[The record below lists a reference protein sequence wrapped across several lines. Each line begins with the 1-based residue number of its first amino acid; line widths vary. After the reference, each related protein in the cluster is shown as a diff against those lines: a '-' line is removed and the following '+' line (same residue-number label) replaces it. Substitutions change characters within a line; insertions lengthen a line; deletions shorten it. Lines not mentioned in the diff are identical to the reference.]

1 MRLRS
6 GPCLAVVALAAL
18 STGREVWAQGFLI
31 DRRPHVPVARS
42 YEVREVTVDA
52 RVRDQVAEV
61 QVSQTFHNPGSFVLE
76 SEYLFPLPEEG
87 AIQNFVL
94 MVDGKEMP
102 GRLLP
107 KDEARRIYEEIVR
120 TKRDPALLEYMG
132 RGMFRTSVFP
142 IPPGAD
148 RKVTMRYTQLCKRE
162 RDVVEFA
169 YPFATQKFTAKP
181 IRRLAL
187 ELHIRARDAIK
198 SLYCPSHDA
207 RVVREGDHEAR
218 VTLEQRD
225 VVPSTDFRLLYTM
238 AEGTVGATVLSAR
251 PSEGDDGF
259 FLLLASPDVKA
270 ADVPPRAKTVVFVLD
285 RSGSMAGKKIEQ
297 ARRALVNL
305 LNNLRDDDMFNI
317 VVYDDRVESYKP
329 ELQRYSSTTRA
340 EAVRFVENIREGGST
355 NIDSAL
361 TTALGMIQDDSRPN
375 YVLFFTDGLP
385 TAGETK
391 EMAISE
397 NSRKANSRRARIFAF
412 GVGFDVNARLLDRL
426 SGGNG
431 GTSEYVKP
439 DQDIEASVAR
449 FGGRLTSPVLSDIR
463 IELANTDV
471 NRTYPRDLPDLF
483 EGGQMVWV
491 GRYRQSGPT
500 TIRLSGKVGG
510 ERRSFEFPA
519 ELAGPGR
526 GSGYDF
532 VEKLWAMRRVGSI
545 IDQIDLQG
553 ANKEL
558 TDELVALST
567 KYGILTPY
575 TSFLADER
583 VSLHARREN
592 AATTYRS
599 LSALDNVTGQAGVAQ
614 RSNKQKFLNA
624 DRAPAPASPSAMRGM
639 AGMGAGM
646 GGMFGGMSSA
656 GGAMPSGPRRSAGE
670 QFRSSPRPGIVV
682 QDVEGKESVVTSV
695 RQVGAKTFYRKA
707 DRWVDSSVQ
716 PDQDAKATVIR
727 QFSDEFFAL
736 ANGQKNEMNQYLTF
750 EEPVTVNLDGRVYR
764 IEPAP
769 R

>member
-1 MRLRS
+1 MRLRN

-18 STGREVWAQGFLI
+18 STGREARAQGFLI

-42 YEVREVTVDA
+42 YEIREVTVDA

-94 MVDGKEMP
+94 LVDGKEMP

-132 RGMFRTSVFP
+132 AGCSARASSRSRPGPTARSRCATPSSASGIATSSSSRIPSPPRSSPPSRSRSWRWSSASGHATPSSRSIAPRTTPGSSARATTRRASRSSNATWSRRPTSGCSTRWRRGRSGP
-142 IPPGAD
+142 
-148 RKVTMRYTQLCKRE
+148 RSS
-162 RDVVEFA
+162 
-169 YPFATQKFTAKP
+169 AT
-181 IRRLAL
+181 
-187 ELHIRARDAIK
+187 
-198 SLYCPSHDA
+198 
-207 RVVREGDHEAR
+207 
-218 VTLEQRD
+218 
-225 VVPSTDFRLLYTM
+225 
-238 AEGTVGATVLSAR
+238 R

-285 RSGSMAGKKIEQ
+285 RSGSMSGKKIEQ
-297 ARRALVNL
+297 ARRALVTL

-329 ELQRYSSTTRA
+329 ELQRYSSSTRA

-361 TTALGMIQDDSRPN
+361 KTALGMIQDDSRPN
-375 YVLFFTDGLP
+375 YVLFLTDGLP

-391 EMAISE
+391 EMAIAE
-397 NSRKANSRRARIFAF
+397 NSRKANPRRARIFAF

-439 DQDIEASVAR
+439 DEDIEASVAR
-449 FGGRLTSPVLSDIR
+449 FGGKLTSPVLSDIR
-463 IELANTDV
+463 IELAGTDV

-483 EGGQMVWV
+483 EGGQIVWV

-519 ELAGPGR
+519 ELAGSGR
-526 GSGYDF
+526 GSQYDF

-553 ANKEL
+553 SNKEL

-583 VSLHARREN
+583 VSLHAYRDN
-592 AATTYRS
+592 AAATSRS
-599 LSALDNVTGQAGVAQ
+599 LRALAEVTGQAGVAQ
-614 RSNKQKFLNA
+614 RSNKQDFLNA
-624 DRAPAPASPSAMRGM
+624 DRAPAPASALCHEGDGWHGRGDGRHGQGR
-639 AGMGAGM
+639 AA
-646 GGMFGGMSSA
+646 
-656 GGAMPSGPRRSAGE
+656 SGPRGAAGRHRYGDTRRRRASWCKMSRGKS
-670 QFRSSPRPGIVV
+670 RSSPPSARWGRRPSIARPTAG
-682 QDVEGKESVVTSV
+682 STP
-695 RQVGAKTFYRKA
+695 R
-707 DRWVDSSVQ
+707 SS
-716 PDQDAKATVIR
+716 PTR
-727 QFSDEFFAL
+727 
-736 ANGQKNEMNQYLTF
+736 T
-750 EEPVTVNLDGRVYR
+750 
-764 IEPAP
+764 P
-769 R
+769 RRP

>member
-1 MRLRS
+1 
-6 GPCLAVVALAAL
+6 
-18 STGREVWAQGFLI
+18 
-31 DRRPHVPVARS
+31 
-42 YEVREVTVDA
+42 
-52 RVRDQVAEV
+52 
-61 QVSQTFHNPGSFVLE
+61 
-76 SEYLFPLPEEG
+76 
-87 AIQNFVL
+87 
-94 MVDGKEMP
+94 
-102 GRLLP
+102 
-107 KDEARRIYEEIVR
+107 
-120 TKRDPALLEYMG
+120 
-132 RGMFRTSVFP
+132 MFRTSVFP

-148 RKVTMRYTQLCKRE
+148 RKVTMRYTQLCKRD

-181 IRRLAL
+181 IRKLAL

-207 RVVREGDHEAR
+207 RIVREGDHEAR

-238 AEGTVGATVLSAR
+238 AEGTVGATVLSTR
-251 PSEGDDGF
+251 PSEGEDGF

-285 RSGSMAGKKIEQ
+285 RSGSMSGKKIEQ
-297 ARRALVNL
+297 ARRALVSL

-329 ELQRYSSTTRA
+329 ELQRYSSSTRA

-391 EMAISE
+391 EMAIAE
-397 NSRKANSRRARIFAF
+397 NSRKANTRRARIFAF
-412 GVGFDVNARLLDRL
+412 GVGFDVNARLLDRI

-449 FGGRLTSPVLSDIR
+449 FGGKLTSPVLSDIR

-483 EGGQMVWV
+483 EGGQIVWV

-526 GSGYDF
+526 GSQYDF

-553 ANKEL
+553 SNKEL

-567 KYGILTPY
+567 RYGILTPY

-583 VSLHARREN
+583 VSLHASRDN
-592 AATTYRS
+592 AAATSRS
-599 LSALDNVTGQAGVAQ
+599 LRGPVGSHGPGRGRPAQQQARLPECRPRARAGFALCHDGDGWHGRGDGWYGPGESA
-614 RSNKQKFLNA
+614 
-624 DRAPAPASPSAMRGM
+624 
-639 AGMGAGM
+639 
-646 GGMFGGMSSA
+646 
-656 GGAMPSGPRRSAGE
+656 SGPRAAAGARYGISRRRRASWCKMSRGKS
-670 QFRSSPRPGIVV
+670 RSSPPSARWGRRPSIARPTAG
-682 QDVEGKESVVTSV
+682 STP
-695 RQVGAKTFYRKA
+695 R
-707 DRWVDSSVQ
+707 SS
-716 PDQDAKATVIR
+716 PTR
-727 QFSDEFFAL
+727 
-736 ANGQKNEMNQYLTF
+736 T
-750 EEPVTVNLDGRVYR
+750 
-764 IEPAP
+764 P
-769 R
+769 RRP